1 MAPPT
6 LVDEELSCTAH
17 LVLLDDL
24 DDIVT
29 AGAPT
34 AKPTTTTTT
43 TSTIDDERDFPD
55 PEEALALPSDST
67 LPFGLGAAGA
77 GSEGDAALAA
87 EMEKNMSSLFAGLGP
102 GEEEEF
108 KKMMQQLMSGQ
119 GLDALGFGDDD
130 GAGGAQGSAGPD
142 GDDTELLSQLMAAM
156 GAGAAGLATSEASQP
171 DPTTKGKATQAFSTT
186 TTSTPSSTQPT
197 APVNFQ
203 DAIKASMSKVQ
214 QSNSAVDQETSAKTA
229 AGANADPLA
238 AMMASMAGLEGGE
251 EGLQGMLDEMMG
263 QLMSRE
269 VLYEP
274 LKELSDKYPTYLSTN
289 EGKLPSE
296 DLKRFQIQ
304 ATVVSQIVSKFEEP
318 GADKAEDQMTPSEK
332 ERNTQRRQ
340 EITDLIAQMNDCGAP
355 PKEIMGEMPPGME
368 LGADGVPKMPEDC
381 IIS

>member
-6 LVDEELSCTAH
+6 LVDED
-17 LVLLDDL
+17 LDDL

-29 AGAPT
+29 GGAST
-34 AKPTTTTTT
+34 TKPTTTTTT
-43 TSTIDDERDFPD
+43 TSTIDDGDGDFDFPD
-55 PEEALALPSDST
+55 PEEALALPNDST
-67 LPFGLGAAGA
+67 LPFALGAAGA
-77 GSEGDAALAA
+77 GSEDDAALAA
-87 EMEKNMSSLFAGLGP
+87 EMEKNMSSLFSGLGP

-130 GAGGAQGSAGPD
+130 GAEGAERAAGPD
-142 GDDTELLSQLMAAM
+142 GDDTELLNQLMAAM
-156 GAGAAGLATSEASQP
+156 GAGAGGLGTSEASEASQP
-171 DPTTKGKATQAFSTT
+171 DPTTKGKAKQAFSTT
-186 TTSTPSSTQPT
+186 TTSTPSTPSSTQPT

-203 DAIKASMSKVQ
+203 DAIKASMSRVQ

-289 EGKLPSE
+289 EGRLPSE
-296 DLKRFQIQ
+296 DLKRFQTQ

-318 GADKAEDQMTPSEK
+318 GADKAEDQMTSSEK
-332 ERNTQRRQ
+332 ERNTQRQQ